1 MDWIELILKTEPEN
15 LNSLCNALDELGDY
29 QYIIEDSRD
38 FQEFMEENRQ
48 FWGMV
53 DEDLAEHYS
62 DVSQVKIYVEDN
74 EELPAVIRQITE
86 ATGIIPEQSRLE
98 ESNWDEAWKD
108 NYSVE
113 SVGERF
119 EIVPMWLH
127 PSGERLPII
136 MNPGLTFGTGYHPT
150 TQMCLCELEKMDL
163 SGKTVLDIGCGS
175 GILSI
180 GALRLG
186 AADVVGC
193 DIDESV
199 PSIAMENAGYNGFDA
214 SSFHVFCGDIL
225 KDRKLKKQIGH
236 TYNLILA
243 NLVADVVVP
252 LSFSLPDY
260 MDSDSI
266 LIISGIHKDRI
277 DEVIDSLEKAGI
289 TIQKKRSI
297 EEWNTLLCMRV
308 SDATACH

>member
-15 LNSLCNALDELGDY
+15 LNTLCSALDELGNY
-29 QYIIEDSRD
+29 QYIIEDSQD
-38 FQEFMEENRQ
+38 FQHFVEENRQ

-53 DEDLAEHYS
+53 DKDLAEHYA

-74 EELPAVIRQITE
+74 EELPVIINQITE

-98 ESNWDEAWKD
+98 ETNWDEAWKE
-108 NYSVE
+108 NYAVE
-113 SVGERF
+113 PIGEHF
-119 EIVPMWLH
+119 EIVPMWLC
-127 PSGERLPII
+127 PSGGRLPII

-150 TQMCLCELEKMDL
+150 TQMCLMEMEQMDL

-186 AADVVGC
+186 AADIVGC

-199 PSIAMENAGYNGFDA
+199 PSIAMENAGYNGYNE

-225 KDRKLKKQIGH
+225 KDRNLKKQVAG
-236 TYNLILA
+236 TYDLILA
-243 NLVADVVVP
+243 NLVADVVIP
-252 LSFSLPDY
+252 LSPALPDF
-260 MDSDSI
+260 MDSNSI
-266 LIISGIHKDRI
+266 LIISGIHRDRI
-277 DEVIDSLEKAGI
+277 DEVISSVEAVGI
-289 TIQKKRSI
+289 KIQKKRSI
-297 EEWNTLLCMRV
+297 DEWNTLYCSR
-308 SDATACH
+308 